1 MTVVDAR
8 SGRDVAIG
16 ETVRYGDG
24 LIDADWQ
31 LLGIKSAN
39 PIGNA
44 TIIIRRLSDS
54 TIHQVACPVRW
65 FLRGRLLPVILAPT

>member
-16 ETVRYGDG
+16 ETVQYGG
-24 LIDADWQ
+24 APGADWQ
-31 LLGIKSAN
+31 LLGIKRAN
-39 PIGNA
+39 TIGDA
-44 TIIIRRLSDS
+44 MIIIRRLSDS

-65 FLRGRLLPVILAPT
+65 FIGGRVLPVILAPT